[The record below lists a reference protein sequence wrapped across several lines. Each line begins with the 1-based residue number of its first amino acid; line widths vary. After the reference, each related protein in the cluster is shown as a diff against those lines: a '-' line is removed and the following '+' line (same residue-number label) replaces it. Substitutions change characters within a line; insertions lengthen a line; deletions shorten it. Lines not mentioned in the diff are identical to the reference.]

1 MDRQQ
6 TYMQTLSEV
15 MNLLG
20 MTKKE
25 LAEKAGVSR
34 QTLYGWEKGSTS
46 LKPNRTGRR
55 VNSTLMRLL
64 DEQIEETSHEQK
76 QFERIA
82 AHRARK
88 CEQLKSQLSEQYRG
102 ITKEY
107 LMRGLE
113 GKSDED

>member
-34 QTLYGWEKGSTS
+34 QTLYGWEKGNTS

-64 DEQIEETSHEQK
+64 DEQIEETSHVRAVE
-76 QFERIA
+76 IA
-82 AHRARK
+82 AFRTVPGNHQGLSHARIGG
-88 CEQLKSQLSEQYRG
+88 QAG
-102 ITKEY
+102 
-107 LMRGLE
+107 
-113 GKSDED
+113 